1 VQLPRD
7 VDIRSCAF
15 ILFAFVVVLVFSGFI
30 VVSIVCRVGGG
41 CAASSSGL
49 IETVKG
55 LIENIIAILL
65 ALMAG
70 GRPPPKGD

>member
-1 VQLPRD
+1 MQLPRD
-7 VDIRSCAF
+7 IDIRSCAF

-30 VVSIVCRVGGG
+30 VVSIVCRVSGG

>member
-1 VQLPRD
+1 MQLPRD

-15 ILFAFVVVLVFSGFI
+15 ILFAFVVVLVFTGFI

-70 GRPPPKGD
+70 GKPTSRE